1 MKKVF
6 LVFLAAA
13 MLALAPAA
21 FGGELPRLSVS
32 YIFTTHQE
40 PFMVALA
47 RGEAFADSG
56 VYLKPVVA
64 KEKYDLMVEG
74 NAVARLSVIVAK
86 SGAETSTL
94 FAQKHLDIGLGSLPA
109 MMTAIDKG
117 LPIKVLCPVHT
128 EGMGLVVAPANPVSD
143 WNSFL
148 AWVKGAKQPVKLGY
162 HSPTSAPRIVIEGA
176 LREAG
181 LAVTEDPG
189 DVKAQVLLV
198 DLKETSNLIMALTS
212 GQVDAWVGPDPI
224 PAVAVEK
231 KAGKLVMDLK
241 DLPPA
246 GRWSNFPCCVAA
258 ARTEI
263 LEAHPAETAALVD
276 LLTKSAAWIN
286 ANKSEAA
293 TITAEWLGMP
303 REAIERSTIVFGT
316 DPTEGWIRGAGAYLD
331 VLNAMNKLSGSL
343 KGKKIEDVQGIL
355 FDFSHVRK

>member
-148 AWVKGAKQPVKLGY
+148 AWVKGAKQKSSIRPALWVTVRRQAGSCPQRPANFCILL
-162 HSPTSAPRIVIEGA
+162 HNTS
-176 LREAG
+176 
-181 LAVTEDPG
+181 
-189 DVKAQVLLV
+189 
-198 DLKETSNLIMALTS
+198 
-212 GQVDAWVGPDPI
+212 
-224 PAVAVEK
+224 
-231 KAGKLVMDLK
+231 
-241 DLPPA
+241 
-246 GRWSNFPCCVAA
+246 
-258 ARTEI
+258 
-263 LEAHPAETAALVD
+263 
-276 LLTKSAAWIN
+276 SAC
-286 ANKSEAA
+286 
-293 TITAEWLGMP
+293 TI
-303 REAIERSTIVFGT
+303 
-316 DPTEGWIRGAGAYLD
+316 
-331 VLNAMNKLSGSL
+331 
-343 KGKKIEDVQGIL
+343 
-355 FDFSHVRK
+355 